1 MTTASKTT
9 KAAARNL
16 TAEIAFLTRAL
27 KAPTLRDCVDRLA
40 DRAREQGWS
49 HEEFLVASSPG
60 AAIKIAIDHTSCI
73 DGMGLPQAAL
83 FREGC
88 GPRAPGSGAV

>member
-1 MTTASKTT
+1 MTRRKATT
-9 KAAARNL
+9 KGFTPEWSDDAGEAAPGEWRIVDIQRRRRSVAR
-16 TAEIAFLTRAL
+16 
-27 KAPTLRDCVDRLA
+27 LRIDG
-40 DRAREQGWS
+40 Q
-49 HEEFLVASSPG
+49 EEN
-60 AAIKIAIDHTSCI
+60 I